1 MVIYRTSQPGS
12 CNRDSV
18 LVDFGLS
25 YLSIS
30 LSLDVLLTLMIVV
43 RLALHVRNIRSV
55 VGAPSGLTGLYK
67 TVFIMLIESSAIYAA
82 SSLLFLGFWGSRS
95 YISDVPLA
103 IHAETQVRSFSPG
116 TRRFSNM
123 VV

>member
-1 MVIYRTSQPGS
+1 
-12 CNRDSV
+12 
-18 LVDFGLS
+18 
-25 YLSIS
+25 
-30 LSLDVLLTLMIVV
+30 MIVV